1 MRAIIRDEGVKQ
13 TIQAHA
19 PCKPVNILGARFF
32 SCSFKRFATLNKL
45 FSAPLTHGIL
55 SDLMVLLLGSHR
67 RSQIEILCGILE
79 ICSDGAAKT
88 GVVYRANLNFT
99 RLNEY
104 MNTLLG
110 MGYVS
115 LSVVCREGNKSEMK
129 IVYNTTEQGKGFLAN
144 FVNMQQGLKKFS
156 DRNRVLAKPLISRS
170 L

>member
-1 MRAIIRDEGVKQ
+1 MEDSL
-13 TIQAHA
+13 
-19 PCKPVNILGARFF
+19 KPIDRFRNTHARFF

-45 FSAPLTHGIL
+45 FSARLWHGIL

-67 RSQIEILCGILE
+67 RSEVEILCDILKT
-79 ICSDGAAKT
+79 CLGGAAKT
-88 GVVYRANLNFT
+88 SVVYKSNLNFT
-99 RLNEY
+99 RLNKY
-104 MNTLLG
+104 MSTLLG

-129 IVYNTTEQGKGFLAN
+129 IVYDTTEQGRGFLAN